1 MSYLGNTPDK
11 NIIFYV
17 LGIDKFNGTG
27 ACTSF
32 TMSRTLA
39 QDIDAQVLVNNV
51 QQEPIAAYSVSGSTL
66 TFTEAPSSGTENIQ
80 VIYRTQNVVSY
91 SQLSTSEIQGEAV
104 TAAKIASGAVTE
116 IKLATGAVTETK
128 LGANS
133 VTSAVLANDAV
144 KSNNIIDGAVI
155 SDKIA
160 TSAVTADKIS
170 AGAVTSSKIGSGAVG
185 SSQLASGLTVSI
197 TGGTIA
203 GITDLGVIDGGTG
216 ASDAPTA
223 RTNLG
228 LGTIST
234 QAASAV
240 AITGGSVQGVTT
252 LTGFISNPTGT
263 TGLFSVGNTGILNI
277 TSATYAGND
286 GMTYG
291 TDGVGAKKLF
301 VSAAS
306 DSAVG
311 FRRRT
316 TDGQLVTFNKDTT
329 TVGSVSVT
337 DTATA
342 YNTSSDRRLKDYIQ
356 PFTNGLEYVN
366 QMRPVHFKWISNGQ
380 QGIGF
385 IADELQ
391 EVVPQAVTGHANG
404 ETYQGVDASF
414 VVPYLVSAVQELH
427 DQIVELK
434 AEINT
439 LKNS

>member
-27 ACTSF
+27 ACNSF

-91 SQLSTSEIQGEAV
+91 SQLQTSEIQGEAV
-104 TAAKIASGAVTE
+104 TAAKIATGAITE

-144 KSNNIIDGAVI
+144 KSNNIIDGAII
-155 SDKIA
+155 SDKIVTGA
-160 TSAVTADKIS
+160 ITADKIG

-185 SSQLASGLTVSI
+185 STQLASGLTVSI

-203 GITDLGVIDGGTG
+203 GITDLGVTDGGTG
-216 ASDAPTA
+216 ASDAATA
-223 RTNLG
+223 RINLG

-252 LTGFISNPTGT
+252 LTGFTSNPTGT

-291 TDGVGAKKLF
+291 TDGAGAKKLF

-316 TDGQLVTFNKDTT
+316 TDGQLVTFNKDVT

-427 DQIVELK
+427 DQIAELK

>member
-27 ACTSF
+27 ACTTF

-51 QQEPIAAYSVSGSTL
+51 QQAPIDAYSVSGSSL
-66 TFTEAPSSGTENIQ
+66 VFTEAPSSGTENIQ

-91 SQLSTSEIQGEAV
+91 SQLQTSEIQGEAV
-104 TAAKIASGAVTE
+104 TSAKIATGAITE
-116 IKLATGAVTETK
+116 IKLATGAVTESK

-133 VTSAVLANDAV
+133 VTSAVIANDAV
-144 KSNNIIDGAVI
+144 KSNNIIDGAII
-155 SDKIA
+155 SDKIVTGA
-160 TSAVTADKIS
+160 ITADKIA
-170 AGAVTSSKIGSGAVG
+170 AGAVTSTKIGSGAVG
-185 SSQLASGLTVSI
+185 TSQLASGLTVSI

-203 GITDLGVIDGGTG
+203 GITDLGVVDGGTG
-216 ASDAPTA
+216 ASDAATA

-228 LGTIST
+228 LGSIST
-234 QAASAV
+234 QAASGV
-240 AITGGSVQGVTT
+240 TITGGTIQNVTT
-252 LTGFISNPTGT
+252 LTAFTSNPTGT

-291 TDGVGAKKLF
+291 TDGSGAKKLF
-301 VSAAS
+301 VSAGS
-306 DSAVG
+306 DSAAA

-316 TDGQLVTFNKDTT
+316 TDGQLVVFNKDVT

-391 EVVPQAVTGHANG
+391 DVVPQAVTGHANG

-427 DQIVELK
+427 DQIIELK
-434 AEINT
+434 AEINI

>member
-27 ACTSF
+27 ACTTF

-51 QQEPIAAYSVSGSTL
+51 QQAPIDAYSVSGSSL
-66 TFTEAPSSGTENIQ
+66 VFTEAPSSGTENIQ

-104 TAAKIASGAVTE
+104 TAAKLGTGSVTETKIGTGAVTVTKIGSGAVTSV
-116 IKLATGAVTETK
+116 KLGTGAVESTN
-128 LGANS
+128 L
-133 VTSAVLANDAV
+133 L
-144 KSNNIIDGAVI
+144 DG
-155 SDKIA
+155 
-160 TSAVTADKIS
+160 AVTADKIATGAVTADKIG
-170 AGAVTSSKIGSGAVG
+170 AGAVTSTKIGTGAVG
-185 SSQLASGLTVSI
+185 STQLATGLSVTI
-197 TGGTIA
+197 TGGTIS
-203 GITDLGVIDGGTG
+203 GITDLGVADGGTG
-216 ASDAPTA
+216 ASDQATA

-228 LGTIST
+228 LGSIST

-240 AITGGSVQGVTT
+240 AITGGTVQGVST
-252 LTGFISNPTGT
+252 LTGFTSNPTGT
-263 TGLFSVGNTGILNI
+263 TGLFSLGTTGILNI
-277 TSATYAGND
+277 TAGAYATTD
-286 GMTYG
+286 GLSYG
-291 TDGVGAKKLF
+291 TSGAGAKKLF
-301 VSAAS
+301 VSSDS
-306 DSAVG
+306 DSAAA

-316 TDGQLVTFNKDTT
+316 TDGQVVTFTKDVT

-366 QMRPVHFKWISNGQ
+366 QMRPVHFKWISNNK

-427 DQIVELK
+427 DQILELK

>member
-51 QQEPIAAYSVSGSTL
+51 QQEPVASYSVSGSTL

-91 SQLSTSEIQGEAV
+91 SQLQTSEIQGEAV
-104 TAAKIASGAVTE
+104 TAAKIAPSAVTE

-160 TSAVTADKIS
+160 TGAVTADKIS
-170 AGAVTSSKIGSGAVG
+170 VGAVTSSKIGTGAVG
-185 SSQLASGLTVSI
+185 STQLASGLTVSI

-203 GITDLGVIDGGTG
+203 GITDLGVTDGGTG
-216 ASDAPTA
+216 ASDASTA

-240 AITGGSVQGVTT
+240 AITGGSVQGVIN
-252 LTGFISNPTGT
+252 LTGFTSNPTGT
-263 TGLFSVGNTGILNI
+263 TGLFSLGTSGILNI
-277 TSATYAGND
+277 TSGTYAGND

-291 TDGVGAKKLF
+291 TDSAGAKKLF

-316 TDGQLVTFNKDTT
+316 TDGQLVTFNKDVT

-342 YNTSSDRRLKDYIQ
+342 YNTNSDRRLKDYIQ

-414 VVPYLVSAVQELH
+414 VIPYLVSAVQELH